1 MRRTLG
7 GAAGGQIAATFVAGG
22 TVPGLPA
29 LTGFTKTFAMAAL
42 VLICCAIA
50 ALPIPALTP
59 IPPPSHPRPPELCR
73 SADPLPLVTLL
84 SATAALTPGR
94 REPPVRRQR

>member
-1 MRRTLG
+1 MNTVLRTLG
-7 GAAGGQIAATFVAGG
+7 GAAGGQIAATFVVGG

-50 ALPIPALTP
+50 ALPIP
-59 IPPPSHPRPPELCR
+59 IPHPRPNPDPR
-73 SADPLPLVTLL
+73 SRPLRDRLN
-84 SATAALTPGR
+84 SAAPLTPYR
-94 REPPVRRQR
+94 W